1 MQKIGPI
8 AYQLELPPGSRIHP
22 VFHCSLLKPFQPLT
36 DQTNPI
42 AELPTT
48 SVDND
53 PIISPLVILDTKWD
67 QSDNGP
73 KLMVLV
79 QWKGLFPEDASWEPW
94 ESLKA
99 DFHLED
105 KVFFDGHGN
114 VMNETEQ
121 QQQTNNIDRAIQ
133 QADTGETITNQRP
146 KRRIIKP
153 QYLKDFA

>member
-79 QWKGLFPEDASWEPW
+79 HCSKVEVTNYDFSMK
-94 ESLKA
+94 LKTGA
-99 DFHLED
+99 FWDITC
-105 KVFFDGHGN
+105 KV
-114 VMNETEQ
+114 V
-121 QQQTNNIDRAIQ
+121 
-133 QADTGETITNQRP
+133 
-146 KRRIIKP
+146 
-153 QYLKDFA
+153 